1 MSDDTDYKSP
11 DAASLRYADTFAPE
25 DEVLIRAREEAVAV
39 GGTTVSVGTGS
50 VLRFLANATGAKHAV
65 EVGTGT
71 GVGSLCLLQGMGPDG
86 VLTSI
91 DVEVDHQHVA
101 KETLTAGGCKP
112 TSFRLIAGRALDVL
126 PRLTD
131 AAYDLVLVN
140 SDPAD
145 YPFHLEQALRL
156 LRPGGV
162 VAFTAGFLNGAVAD
176 PAQRDDITT
185 AVRDLQREIQEN
197 ERLTQALIPV
207 GDGLLVAVA
216 N

>member
-1 MSDDTDYKSP
+1 MSDDTGFESP
-11 DAASLRYADTFAPE
+11 NAASLQYADTFAPE
-25 DEVLIRAREEAVAV
+25 DEVLSRAREQAIAL
-39 GGTTVSVGTGS
+39 GGRTVSVGTGS
-50 VLRFLANATGAKHAV
+50 ILRFLASATGARHAV

-71 GVGSLCLLQGMGPDG
+71 GLASLCLLQGMGPEG

-131 AAYDLVLVN
+131 AAYDLVLVS
-140 SDPAD
+140 SDPAE
-145 YPFHLEQALRL
+145 YPFHLEQSLRL

-162 VAFTAGFLNGAVAD
+162 VAFTAGFLDGAVAD
-176 PAQRDDITT
+176 PAQRDETTT
-185 AVRDLQREIQEN
+185 AVRDLEREIQDN

-207 GDGLLVAVA
+207 GDGLLVAVV